1 MNPARIIVGAAE
13 RSPNFRVRDLLAE
26 WMQDPE
32 YRDAYEALA
41 PEFEL
46 ARALI
51 EARARAGLTQQQV
64 AQRMHTTQSVVA
76 RLESGQRLPSTKTL
90 QSFAKATGTRLRIS
104 FEPAEAA

>member
-1 MNPARIIVGAAE
+1 
-13 RSPNFRVRDLLAE
+13 
-26 WMQDPE
+26 MQDTE

-41 PEFEL
+41 PEFDL

-51 EARARAGLTQQQV
+51 EARAWAGLTQQQV

-76 RLESGQRLPSTKTL
+76 CLESGQRLPSTKTL
-90 QSFAKATGTRLRIS
+90 QRFAEATGTRLRIS